1 MPKEIVFNAEARY
14 RLLRGV
20 DLLADAVKAT
30 LGPKGRNAVLQQ
42 PSGTP
47 LITNDGASIAK
58 SILSDDPVENLGI
71 QIIREVSEKTNQISG
86 DGTTT
91 ATVLAQVM
99 IHEGIRNLAA
109 GANPIALRKGIQGAT
124 QLALA
129 ALKRLSVTADD
140 TPTIER
146 VAAVSANDEK
156 IGSLIAQAMEE
167 VGPEGIITIEEGKTC
182 ETTLSVTKGMHLER
196 GAISEH
202 MLSDKEHM
210 IEQMKEP
217 YILVTDREITNA
229 QELVPIMNQVREAGR
244 GLLIIAEKIAG
255 EALGLL
261 VVNKLHGALQVVAVH
276 PPAYGNGR
284 RDHMEDIAV
293 MTGGTLVSEKTGILL
308 ADITLEHLGT
318 AQMVRVERN
327 DTVILGGGGSPDA
340 IQEHISALRTRI
352 RQCDYDFDK
361 NRMMERLAKMTSGVA
376 VIRVGGP
383 TEVAVR
389 EQKLRAEDALHAA
402 KGAAA
407 EGIVPGAGTAYIH
420 IIPAV
425 QAYVNSLSGD
435 QKTGAQIVLHA
446 LEYPARQ
453 IAENAGLD
461 AGAVVGHIKTQP
473 HGVGMDVLTETYC
486 DMIEAGIVDPLR
498 VSKAALSSAASIAG
512 AFLTTQAVIAG
523 ESPSESAQ

>member
-1 MPKEIVFNAEARY
+1 MPKEIVFNAEVQY

-91 ATVLAQVM
+91 ATVLAQAM

-229 QELVPIMNQVREAGR
+229 QELV
-244 GLLIIAEKIAG
+244 
-255 EALGLL
+255 
-261 VVNKLHGALQVVAVH
+261 
-276 PPAYGNGR
+276 
-284 RDHMEDIAV
+284 
-293 MTGGTLVSEKTGILL
+293 
-308 ADITLEHLGT
+308 
-318 AQMVRVERN
+318 
-327 DTVILGGGGSPDA
+327 
-340 IQEHISALRTRI
+340 
-352 RQCDYDFDK
+352 
-361 NRMMERLAKMTSGVA
+361 
-376 VIRVGGP
+376 
-383 TEVAVR
+383 
-389 EQKLRAEDALHAA
+389 
-402 KGAAA
+402 
-407 EGIVPGAGTAYIH
+407 
-420 IIPAV
+420 
-425 QAYVNSLSGD
+425 
-435 QKTGAQIVLHA
+435 
-446 LEYPARQ
+446 
-453 IAENAGLD
+453 
-461 AGAVVGHIKTQP
+461 
-473 HGVGMDVLTETYC
+473 
-486 DMIEAGIVDPLR
+486 
-498 VSKAALSSAASIAG
+498 
-512 AFLTTQAVIAG
+512 
-523 ESPSESAQ
+523 